1 MAATATSNEKLIDF
15 EYSAV
20 SSTGQRVDDRMR
32 APSEEDVYSALARA
46 NYTPISVKPVSNAAL
61 GADVGALVG
70 LGGAK
75 LKVGEQAVIVHQL
88 HQMLRAGIPIGKAV
102 LNIAADYPKPLV
114 ADALQTV
121 ADRIAS
127 GQSLAQAFSG
137 YPKMF
142 NDVFVAYMAAGED
155 SGDLVEV
162 TARLARILDKRAE
175 ISRKVKAVSMYPL
188 LVSAVIV
195 IMLAA
200 IILIVVPQ
208 FAGIYESF
216 DAELPAP
223 TQMVVSLSRVFP
235 LVMLISAV
243 VVTAFVFW
251 NKSKKDDLE
260 VGERLDRIRFR
271 LPLFGKLSKKLTLYR
286 WSSTLA
292 GTLGAGVLA
301 TDALDLAARSSG
313 SRWVRATTPFLTDAV
328 RSGRPLSSEM
338 SEFDDLYP
346 PMQRK
351 MIETGEETGELARM
365 VDNVSDSLENEVDLM
380 IATMS
385 AKLEVAM
392 LMFMGASVGTILI
405 ALYLPILQLSTT
417 LGDKYGF

>member
-1 MAATATSNEKLIDF
+1 MATAPANEKLIDF

-20 SSTGQRVDDRMR
+20 AQSGHRVDDRMR
-32 APSEEDVYSALARA
+32 APSEEDVYAALARA
-46 NYTPISVKPVSNAAL
+46 NYTPIYVKRVSNAAL
-61 GADVGALVG
+61 GADIGALVG
-70 LGGAK
+70 LDAAK
-75 LKVGEQAVIVHQL
+75 LKVGEQAVVVHQM
-88 HQMLRAGIPIGKAV
+88 HQMLRAGIPIGKSVA
-102 LNIAADYPKPLV
+102 NIAADYPKAPV
-114 ADALQTV
+114 AEVLQTV
-121 ADRIAS
+121 ADRIAG
-127 GQSLAQAFSG
+127 GQSLSQAFSG
-137 YPKMF
+137 FPRVF

-162 TARLARILDKRAE
+162 TSRLARILDKRAE
-175 ISRKVKAVSMYPL
+175 ISRKVKAVSMYPM

-208 FAGIYESF
+208 YAGIYESF

-223 TQMVVSLSRVFP
+223 TLMVMTLSKFFP
-235 LVMLISAV
+235 IVLLVTVAAV
-243 VVTAFVFW
+243 IGFIVW
-251 NKSKKDDLE
+251 NKQNKDNLD

-271 LPLFGKLSKKLTLYR
+271 IPLFGKLSKKLTLYR

-301 TDALDLAARSSG
+301 TDALDLAGRSSG
-313 SRWVRATTPFLTDAV
+313 SRWCRATTPFLQDAV

-338 SEFDDLYP
+338 EEFDDLYP

-351 MIETGEETGELARM
+351 MIETGEETGELSRM

-392 LMFMGASVGTILI
+392 LMFMGGSVGAILI